1 VTQLERP
8 RFANAST
15 CLSPETRR
23 GATQWVACAKSLACG
38 TNDRETSERW
48 RAELGLEQAGFRGR
62 AVAFDDYQE
71 MGGIR
76 HAHWKAAPRSLDAP
90 ASGFPA

>member
-1 VTQLERP
+1 
-8 RFANAST
+8 
-15 CLSPETRR
+15 
-23 GATQWVACAKSLACG
+23 VACAKALACG

-71 MGGIR
+71 PGGIR
-76 HAHWKAAPRSLDAP
+76 HAHWKSCPAQPRCNPLP
-90 ASGFPA
+90 GFPA